1 MNTKMNRSAP
11 IYPKFLDT
19 QRKPANIKTYYFPKT
34 LKELETIIL
43 KEPKIISTGSRMSFS
58 RVDEPRSKTAFISS
72 SRINHI
78 HRVPSIELLPTD
90 ILKATLTLDP
100 VWQKRETDHL
110 KRYFFR
116 VGSGCKIFEIR
127 KYLGQFGFDL
137 PHTTYSEQETI
148 GGVVSTNSH
157 GSSVHLPTIADCV
170 VSIRLVTSD
179 GNCLTI
185 ERKNHVTL
193 NPDLKEDG
201 LFNAICSGL
210 GAFGFIYDLVLLVV
224 DRRPMNV
231 RWEKYKWVDLAPH
244 LGGLVEDACQIELF
258 IDSEKVIVKTT
269 GETVKSKRIRNPP
282 NPYYTKTWYGKQQ
295 PISAL
300 CECAMPF
307 QTFSEIAQIINTTI
321 ELFRETRFYIS
332 FGKPSSF
339 YLAPNYTTDPKVIG
353 FIYFQAYTKDSK
365 FENYMRR
372 VGGVPSLSKIYGP
385 PLITDGVKTWKNVL
399 KIFKRNHFRSDFINE
414 IIE

>member
-1 MNTKMNRSAP
+1 
-11 IYPKFLDT
+11 
-19 QRKPANIKTYYFPKT
+19 
-34 LKELETIIL
+34 
-43 KEPKIISTGSRMSFS
+43 
-58 RVDEPRSKTAFISS
+58 
-72 SRINHI
+72 
-78 HRVPSIELLPTD
+78 VPSIELLPTD
-90 ILKATLTLDP
+90 ILKATLPLDP

-127 KYLGQFGFDL
+127 KYLEQFGFDL
-137 PHTTYSEQETI
+137 PHTTYSEEETI

-185 ERKNHVTL
+185 ERKNNVTL

-224 DRRPMNV
+224 DRRPVNI
-231 RWEKYKWVDLAPH
+231 RWEKYKWFDLAPH
-244 LGGLVEDACQIELF
+244 LGGL
-258 IDSEKVIVKTT
+258 
-269 GETVKSKRIRNPP
+269 TVKSKCIRNPP

-295 PISAL
+295 PISAS
-300 CECAMPF
+300 CECAVPF

-339 YLAPNYTTDPKVIG
+339 YLAPTFTTDPKVIG

-414 IIE
+414 IVE